1 MVQRISIF
9 LPRIRK
15 VATYQKDGG
24 IRETE
29 VEECKGE
36 AVDGEEN
43 CKLGVRTLC
52 LSHLRNWDK

>member
-15 VATYQKDGG
+15 VATYQKDGW

-29 VEECKGE
+29 VEECKGDT
-36 AVDGEEN
+36 VDEKKNG
-43 CKLGVRTLC
+43 
-52 LSHLRNWDK
+52 

>member
-9 LPRIRK
+9 LPRNRK
-15 VATYQKDGG
+15 VATYQKDGW

-43 CKLGVRTLC
+43 CQLGVSRLC
-52 LSHLRNWDK
+52 LSHLRTWDK